1 MTSIPLPL
9 SDIATWFPPDE
20 FAARREMIFN
30 EIGPEAH
37 ALIQGG
43 GPPRG
48 FEVFRQTNEFFYLC
62 GVEIPQSY
70 LLLDGKTRTAALFL
84 PHRPERGEPEFLT
97 ADDADALCS
106 QTGLNAVHGLEKL
119 EAQVADITLLYT
131 PYSPAEGRVECRDVL
146 QLYARLVAKDPW
158 DGDVAREQRFLERL
172 RSAAPNMEI
181 RDLTPIL
188 DAMRVI
194 KSLREV
200 ALMRRT
206 GKLAALAVQE
216 AIQATRPGICEYH
229 LGAIADRLY
238 RENGAR
244 REGYCAII
252 ASGANIW
259 HGHYNRNDSVL
270 TDSDLVLMDYAPDVC
285 NYTNDIGRMWP
296 VNGIYSP
303 LQRELYGFIVE
314 YHKAVLKRIRPG
326 VLPRDL
332 LAEAAEE
339 MRPVVESTPF
349 SKRIY
354 REAAERTLTF
364 RGHLSHPVGMAVHDV
379 GSYFE
384 TPMQTGLVISIDPQ
398 MWIPEERLYFRVEDT
413 IAVTE
418 TGVEILTSRVPIE
431 LDAIEAM
438 MRACKER

>member
-1 MTSIPLPL
+1 MTSPLLAL
-9 SDIATWFPPDE
+9 SDTATWFPPEE
-20 FAARREMIFN
+20 FAARRATIFDR
-30 EIGPEAH
+30 IGPDAY

-48 FEVFRQTNEFFYLC
+48 FEVFRQTNEFYYLC
-62 GVEIPQSY
+62 GIEIPQSY
-70 LLLDGKTRTAALFL
+70 LLLDGGARTASLFL
-84 PHRPERGEPEFLT
+84 ARKPARGEAEYLT
-97 ADDADALCS
+97 ADDGDSLCS
-106 QTGLNAVHGLEKL
+106 QTGLDAVYGLEEL
-119 EAQVADITLLYT
+119 EAHIQGIAVLYT
-131 PYSPAEGRVECRDVL
+131 PHSPAEGRVECRDVL
-146 QLYARLVAKDPW
+146 ESYAHLVAKDPW
-158 DGDVAREQRFLERL
+158 DGDIPREMRFLVRL
-172 RSAAPNMEI
+172 SLSTPNTQI

-194 KSLREV
+194 KSPREV
-200 ALMRRT
+200 ALMNWT
-206 GKLAALAVQE
+206 GKLTAMAVRE
-216 AIQATRPGICEYH
+216 AIRATRPGMREYH

-270 TDSDLVLMDYAPDVC
+270 TDGDLVLMDYAPDVC

-296 VNGIYSP
+296 INGVYSP
-303 LQRELYGFIVE
+303 LQRELYGFIVA

-326 VLPRDL
+326 VLPRSL

-339 MRPVVESTPF
+339 MRPIVESTPF
-349 SKRIY
+349 SKPIY

-384 TPMQTGLVISIDPQ
+384 TPMQPGLVISIDPQ
-398 MWIPEERLYFRVEDT
+398 MWIPEERLYIRVEDT

-418 TGVEILTSRVPIE
+418 TGVEILTGDVPIE
-431 LDAIEAM
+431 LDEIEAL
-438 MRACKER
+438 MRG